1 MPLPVFIRLN
11 TQTWKASLIHHAL
24 NKLVLGIKVEK
35 RKLNL
40 EEQPTYFWRKDCSEK
55 KKNVDKIP
63 RKVARIKDP
72 GAFDPRIESHRQI
85 NSGGVSNFFH
95 RVQIINKNA
104 VLFKSIET
112 CDTTVC
118 SDFSSLIIQNEKEKV
133 LSQNIKTEQEKT
145 QAFPKNMSMSGITIE
160 QVEKNTRG
168 QNLEWV
174 VASNLHWQ
182 INCFK

>member
-1 MPLPVFIRLN
+1 M
-11 TQTWKASLIHHAL
+11 
-24 NKLVLGIKVEK
+24 
-35 RKLNL
+35 NL
-40 EEQPTYFWRKDCSEK
+40 KEQLTYFWRKDCSEK
-55 KKNVDKIP
+55 KNIDKIP

-72 GAFDPRIESHRQI
+72 SAFDPRIESHRQI

-133 LSQNIKTEQEKT
+133 LSQNIKAEQEKT
-145 QAFPKNMSMSGITIE
+145 QTFPKNMSMSGITIE
-160 QVEKNTRG
+160 QVGKKYKGTEFRMSCGVKFP
-168 QNLEWV
+168 L
-174 VASNLHWQ
+174 AD
-182 INCFK
+182 

>member
-1 MPLPVFIRLN
+1 MKGFFNPPCTEQARAWNQGRKKEVEPRKTANLFLKKRLF
-11 TQTWKASLIHHAL
+11 
-24 NKLVLGIKVEK
+24 
-35 RKLNL
+35 RK
-40 EEQPTYFWRKDCSEK
+40 K

-168 QNLEWV
+168 QNLE
-174 VASNLHWQ
+174 
-182 INCFK
+182 